1 MGRGGGQNF
10 SRDVDQ
16 EGSRTV
22 LNPKK
27 AYNKLGLSSAKLSAA
42 SAVA

>member
-27 AYNKLGLSSAKLSAA
+27 HIITFGGGGGRY
-42 SAVA
+42 VRYIV